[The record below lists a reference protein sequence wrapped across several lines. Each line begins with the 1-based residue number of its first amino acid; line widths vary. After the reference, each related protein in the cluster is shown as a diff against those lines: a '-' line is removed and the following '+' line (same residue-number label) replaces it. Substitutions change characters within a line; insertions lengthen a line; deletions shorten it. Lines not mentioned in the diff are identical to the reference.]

1 MDVHFNYID
10 RLKGLAIILVV
21 MGHVLLYCC
30 CSCDFPRAMA
40 DFIGKGIY
48 SFHMPLFMFLSGIV
62 VSNFPHAAKLR
73 RKLPQWL
80 VPCIVIGLIYIFTIG
95 DSVRSFV
102 TNDFK
107 GGYWYLFVLSEFYIF
122 MASILLL
129 PIRFRSHWLGQVLLG
144 GGKIMVVLRVAVA
157 LLPPTVVGTLSLN
170 MVYGNWMYFF
180 AGFFVRQH
188 VRALKF
194 MCNDYVEVLCLVG
207 IVVYFAFD
215 LQVVSR
221 FFPFLPIGVLICAF
235 RRREH
240 SGGFVNSQLSWIG
253 KNTLYIYVFHYF
265 FLATVNLKSV
275 YNIIVA
281 THNYLAELALILAM
295 SLVLAYVSACV
306 GRILRS
312 NRLLRLVLFGNAL
325 ATL

>member
-1 MDVHFNYID
+1 
-10 RLKGLAIILVV
+10 
-21 MGHVLLYCC
+21 
-30 CSCDFPRAMA
+30 MA
-40 DFIGKGIY
+40 
-48 SFHMPLFMFLSGIV
+48 
-62 VSNFPHAAKLR
+62 
-73 RKLPQWL
+73 
-80 VPCIVIGLIYIFTIG
+80 
-95 DSVRSFV
+95 
-102 TNDFK
+102 
-107 GGYWYLFVLSEFYIF
+107 
-122 MASILLL
+122 
-129 PIRFRSHWLGQVLLG
+129 
-144 GGKIMVVLRVAVA
+144 VLRVAVA

-170 MVYGNWMYFF
+170 MAYGNWMYFF

-194 MCNDYVEVLCLVG
+194 MCNDYVEALCLVG

-253 KNTLYIYVFHYF
+253 KNTLYIYVLHYF
-265 FLATVNLKSV
+265 LLSTVSLKLI
-275 YNIIVA
+275 YEPIVS
-281 THNYLAELALILAM
+281 THNYLVELVLILAM

-325 ATL
+325 APL

>member
-1 MDVHFNYID
+1 
-10 RLKGLAIILVV
+10 
-21 MGHVLLYCC
+21 
-30 CSCDFPRAMA
+30 MA
-40 DFIGKGIY
+40 
-48 SFHMPLFMFLSGIV
+48 
-62 VSNFPHAAKLR
+62 
-73 RKLPQWL
+73 
-80 VPCIVIGLIYIFTIG
+80 
-95 DSVRSFV
+95 
-102 TNDFK
+102 
-107 GGYWYLFVLSEFYIF
+107 
-122 MASILLL
+122 
-129 PIRFRSHWLGQVLLG
+129 
-144 GGKIMVVLRVAVA
+144 VLRVAVA

-180 AGFFVRQH
+180 AGFFVWQH

-265 FLATVNLKSV
+265 FLGVVNLCSIYKPLVS
-275 YNIIVA
+275 
-281 THNYLAELALILAM
+281 THNYLAELVLILAM

-325 ATL
+325 APL

>member
-1 MDVHFNYID
+1 M
-10 RLKGLAIILVV
+10 VV
-21 MGHVLLYCC
+21 M
-30 CSCDFPRAMA
+30 
-40 DFIGKGIY
+40 
-48 SFHMPLFMFLSGIV
+48 
-62 VSNFPHAAKLR
+62 
-73 RKLPQWL
+73 
-80 VPCIVIGLIYIFTIG
+80 
-95 DSVRSFV
+95 
-102 TNDFK
+102 
-107 GGYWYLFVLSEFYIF
+107 
-122 MASILLL
+122 
-129 PIRFRSHWLGQVLLG
+129 
-144 GGKIMVVLRVAVA
+144 RVAVA

-188 VRALKF
+188 VRVLKF

-240 SGGFVNSQLSWIG
+240 SVGFVNSQLSWIG

-295 SLVLAYVSACV
+295 STILVYLSAYIGKVLC
-306 GRILRS
+306 RNNI
-312 NRLLRLVLFGNAL
+312 LRLVLFGQRFPEGNNSCQVAKDMQ
-325 ATL
+325 

>member
-1 MDVHFNYID
+1 
-10 RLKGLAIILVV
+10 
-21 MGHVLLYCC
+21 
-30 CSCDFPRAMA
+30 MA
-40 DFIGKGIY
+40 
-48 SFHMPLFMFLSGIV
+48 
-62 VSNFPHAAKLR
+62 
-73 RKLPQWL
+73 
-80 VPCIVIGLIYIFTIG
+80 
-95 DSVRSFV
+95 
-102 TNDFK
+102 
-107 GGYWYLFVLSEFYIF
+107 
-122 MASILLL
+122 
-129 PIRFRSHWLGQVLLG
+129 
-144 GGKIMVVLRVAVA
+144 VLRVAVA

-170 MVYGNWMYFF
+170 MAYGNWMYFF

-194 MCNDYVEVLCLVG
+194 MCNDYVEALCLVG

-240 SGGFVNSQLSWIG
+240 SGGFVNRQFSWIG

-265 FLATVNLKSV
+265 FLGVVNLSSIYKPLVS
-275 YNIIVA
+275 
-281 THNYLAELALILAM
+281 THNYLAELVLILAM

-325 ATL
+325 APL